1 MPLQDSALVLV
12 TGTAAITDAGTS
24 GTLEL
29 GNTPIQGLAVQVNW
43 SSNADTAATLSVYIH
58 ASTATGA
65 DTTAALIAQ
74 KASISVENAGEYIV
88 PFVAPECRSICVKFE
103 VAGTDSTVTCTFT
116 AYVVKN
122 VGESWTRAVRAW

>member
-1 MPLQDSALVLV
+1 MGLFKKKHDPIAERAEALNQQI
-12 TGTAAITDAGTS
+12 AA
-24 GTLEL
+24 LEAQ
-29 GNTPIQGLAVQVNW
+29 IQGLAVQVNW

-74 KASISVENAGEYIV
+74 KATIAVENAGEYIV
-88 PFVAPECRSICVKFE
+88 PFVAMECRSICVKFD

-122 VGESWTRAVRAW
+122 VGEAWTRASRTW